1 MIVKELRENKTKAIS
16 RLSKQGISVRQIAI
30 LLYDDDSERAQ
41 HRVRALI
48 SKLRKKKLSSLIT
61 RLRPQPQPFESQP
74 QPQPKEQEDGSESD
88 IIEDDYIIDEDYKG
102 GAIKHPEMVVKD
114 GRAIKH
120 PEMVEK
126 GKASD
131 TVLSWLDEDAL
142 ARQLADECYDKARK
156 CYEEKDYENAFRF
169 MELVTRFLRLSQTA
183 RKEYDLE
190 GLKKAVADDYEL

>member
-1 MIVKELRENKTKAIS
+1 
-16 RLSKQGISVRQIAI
+16 
-30 LLYDDDSERAQ
+30 
-41 HRVRALI
+41 
-48 SKLRKKKLSSLIT
+48 
-61 RLRPQPQPFESQP
+61 
-74 QPQPKEQEDGSESD
+74 KEQEDGSESD
-88 IIEDDYIIDEDYKG
+88 IIEDDYIIEEDYKG
-102 GAIKHPEMVVKD
+102 VAIKHPEMVVK
-114 GRAIKH
+114 GGHKLRARKH
-120 PEMVEK
+120 PEMVVK

-142 ARQLADECYDKARK
+142 ARQLADECYEKARK

>member
-1 MIVKELRENKTKAIS
+1 MIVKELRENKTKAVS
-16 RLSKQGISVRQIAI
+16 RLSKQGVSVRQMAV
-30 LLYDDDSERAQ
+30 LLYDDDSEKAQ
-41 HRVRALI
+41 RRVRALI
-48 SKLRKKKLSSLIT
+48 SKLRKTKLSSLFT

-74 QPQPKEQEDGSESD
+74 QPKKHEDVPEGEVIFED
-88 IIEDDYIIDEDYKG
+88 IIDKEHRRRARKY
-102 GAIKHPEMVVKD
+102 PEMVVKG

-120 PEMVEK
+120 PEEVVK

-142 ARQLADECYDKARK
+142 ARQLADECYEKARK
-156 CYEEKDYENAFRF
+156 CYERKDYENAFRF

>member
-1 MIVKELRENKTKAIS
+1 MIVKELRENKTKTVS
-16 RLSKQGISVRQIAI
+16 RLSKQGVSVRQMAI

-48 SKLRKKKLSSLIT
+48 SKLRKKKLSSLIA

-74 QPQPKEQEDGSESD
+74 QPKKQESSESD
-88 IIEDDYIIDEDYKG
+88 AIIEDDHIIEEGYKG
-102 GAIKHPEMVVKD
+102 RARKYPEMVVKD

-120 PEMVEK
+120 PEMVVK

-142 ARQLADECYDKARK
+142 ARQLADECYEKARK

>member
-1 MIVKELRENKTKAIS
+1 MIVKKLRESKTKAVS
-16 RLSKQGISVRQIAI
+16 RLSKQGVSVRQIAI
-30 LLYDDDSERAQ
+30 LLYDDDGERAQ

-48 SKLRKKKLSSLIT
+48 SKLRKKKLSTLIR
-61 RLRPQPQPFESQP
+61 RLRPQPQPFGP
-74 QPQPKEQEDGSESD
+74 QPQQEEQDVSENEV
-88 IIEDDYIIDEDYKG
+88 IFEEGPILQGHKPHG
-102 GAIKHPEMVVKD
+102 IKTPEEVVKD
-114 GRAIKH
+114 ARAFKK
-120 PEMVEK
+120 PEEVVK

-142 ARQLADECYDKARK
+142 ARQLADECYEKARN
-156 CYEEKDYENAFRF
+156 CYEQKDYENAFKF

>member
-1 MIVKELRENKTKAIS
+1 MIVKELRENKTKTVS
-16 RLSKQGISVRQIAI
+16 RLSKQGVSVRQMAI

-74 QPQPKEQEDGSESD
+74 QPQPKKQESSESD
-88 IIEDDYIIDEDYKG
+88 AIIEDDYIIEEGYKG
-102 GAIKHPEMVVKD
+102 RARKYPEMVVKD

-120 PEMVEK
+120 PEMVVK

-142 ARQLADECYDKARK
+142 ARQLADECYEKARR

>member
-1 MIVKELRENKTKAIS
+1 MIVKELRENKTKAVS
-16 RLSKQGISVRQIAI
+16 TLSKQGVSVRQIAI

-48 SKLRKKKLSSLIT
+48 SKLRKRKLSSLIT

-74 QPQPKEQEDGSESD
+74 QPQKQEGSESD
-88 IIEDDYIIDEDYKG
+88 TIIEDGYIIEEGYKRR
-102 GAIKHPEMVVKD
+102 ARKHPEMVEKD

-142 ARQLADECYDKARK
+142 ARQLADECYEKARK

-169 MELVTRFLRLSQTA
+169 MELVSRFLRLSQTA

-190 GLKKAVADDYEL
+190 GLKKAVVDDYEL